1 MTVGGR
7 RTRGRRNG
15 PNMEMSCSQEAK
27 AHTHKATA
35 QQAEAATAAAAVE
48 ATSDGTVATSNG
60 GNRSESRNIAGLQH
74 IQ

>member
-15 PNMEMSCSQEAK
+15 PNMEMSCSQETK

-35 QQAEAATAAAAVE
+35 QQAEAATAAVE

>member
-15 PNMEMSCSQEAK
+15 PNMEMSCSQETK
-27 AHTHKATA
+27 AHTQGNGNGQKQ
-35 QQAEAATAAAAVE
+35 QQAEAAATE
-48 ATSDGTVATSNG
+48 ATSDGAVATSNG